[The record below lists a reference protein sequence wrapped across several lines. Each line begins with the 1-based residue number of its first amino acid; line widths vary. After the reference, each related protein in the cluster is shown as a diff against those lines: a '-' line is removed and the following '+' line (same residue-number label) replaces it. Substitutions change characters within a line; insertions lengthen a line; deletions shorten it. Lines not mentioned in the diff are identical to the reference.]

1 MTCQVTP
8 AQLPNVRACAT
19 WLEIYSSQYDL
30 VNFFA
35 DPYAV
40 KEIFEPES
48 PEQAFPLERFL
59 LVPLD
64 TTTPHEIPF
73 PYYKEHVDPTFDTTA
88 NPSDP
93 SQKAPLVH
101 FTSSFLER
109 TREVMLMFGKDA
121 MELHDI
127 VAVWCAIDN
136 PPPSDEELA
145 RAKSLPVLQS
155 KWGAA
160 HRKFQIER

>member
-1 MTCQVTP
+1 MPTEELGASAYRKYDMEAWMPGRGSWGEISSTSNCTDYQARRLHIRYYAPTP
-8 AQLPNVRACAT
+8 PSAA
-19 WLEIYSSQYDL
+19 
-30 VNFFA
+30 
-35 DPYAV
+35 
-40 KEIFEPES
+40 
-48 PEQAFPLERFL
+48 
-59 LVPLD
+59 LD
-64 TTTPHEIPF
+64 
-73 PYYKEHVDPTFDTTA
+73 D
-88 NPSDP
+88 DP

-127 VAVWCAIDN
+127 VAVWCAIEN

-145 RAKSLPVLQS
+145 RANSLPVLQS
-155 KWGAA
+155 HWGAV